1 MAKLDL
7 LAMRAVLF
15 SLAILLAACTCF
27 VSAHK
32 HSDSEQPHLHRRSS
46 PSHFERRSAHI
57 AALFD
62 ALPINRRAYDESHA
76 YRREVHAELAY
87 RRSIDEEDDLEARWR
102 WMYRCIKCG
111 EKFFFSKNA
120 QKHWKTHKI
129 SAPQLQ
135 NLVAEKTKTRKS
147 TGEFGYGSST
157 KVESSE
163 AEGGRRATI

>member
-1 MAKLDL
+1 
-7 LAMRAVLF
+7 MRAILF
-15 SLAILLAACTCF
+15 FLAILLAACF
-27 VSAHK
+27 ASAHK
-32 HSDSEQPHLHRRSS
+32 HSDNEPHIHRRSS
-46 PSHFERRSAHI
+46 PESHFERRSAHI

-62 ALPINRRAYDESHA
+62 ALPINRRAYDESHT
-76 YRREVHAELAY
+76 YRREVHDELAY

-102 WMYRCIKCG
+102 WMYKCIKCG

-135 NLVAEKTKTRKS
+135 NLVAEKAKTRKS
-147 TGEFGYGSST
+147 TGDFGYGSST
-157 KVESSE
+157 KAKLSE